1 MRVRVRVRIRG
12 RVRVRVRVRVGGR
25 VAVTRH
31 AAERGEECVERV
43 GLGGV
48 EPIEEEGLARPGG
61 RGAGRRT

>member
-1 MRVRVRVRIRG
+1 MMNARVRVRVGVRG
-12 RVRVRVRVRVGGR
+12 RLGMRVGGR

-48 EPIEEEGLARPGG
+48 EAIEEEGLVRPGG
-61 RGAGRRT
+61 RGTGRRS